1 MIIIIR
7 VGNIQNLT
15 ASLQQKNNIY
25 NLSDEDLMEM
35 IDIIFDKLAPVQP
48 STFIEVA
55 YKKSRQ
61 YLPKEL
67 DSGKIK
73 SMKIPMSK
81 KRFPY
86 LNVYLKENKK
96 KKP

>member
-1 MIIIIR
+1 M
-7 VGNIQNLT
+7 LT
-15 ASLQQKNNIY
+15 EKQKNNIY

-35 IDIIFDKLAPVQP
+35 IEVIFDKLAPVQP
-48 STFIEVA
+48 STFIEIA

-61 YLPKEL
+61 WLPNEL
-67 DSGKIK
+67 NSGKIK

-86 LNVYLKENKK
+86 LNVYLKDAKK
-96 KKP
+96 QLK

>member
-1 MIIIIR
+1 M
-7 VGNIQNLT
+7 LT
-15 ASLQQKNNIY
+15 EKQKNNIY
-25 NLSDEDLMEM
+25 NLPDEDLME
-35 IDIIFDKLAPVQP
+35 IIEIIFDKLAPIQP
-48 STFIEVA
+48 STFVKKV

-73 SMKIPMSK
+73 SMKIPMSN

-86 LNVYLKENKK
+86 LNIYLNDIEKQLK
-96 KKP
+96 

>member
-1 MIIIIR
+1 M
-7 VGNIQNLT
+7 LT
-15 ASLQQKNNIY
+15 EKQKNNIY

-35 IDIIFDKLAPVQP
+35 ISIIFDKLAPVQP

-86 LNVYLKENKK
+86 LNVYLKDIETKNTK
-96 KKP
+96 

>member
-1 MIIIIR
+1 M
-7 VGNIQNLT
+7 LT
-15 ASLQQKNNIY
+15 EKQKNNIY
-25 NLSDEDLMEM
+25 NLPDEDLIE
-35 IDIIFDKLAPVQP
+35 IVEIIFDKLAPVQP
-48 STFIEVA
+48 STFIEIA

-86 LNVYLKENKK
+86 LNIYLKNS
-96 KKP
+96 